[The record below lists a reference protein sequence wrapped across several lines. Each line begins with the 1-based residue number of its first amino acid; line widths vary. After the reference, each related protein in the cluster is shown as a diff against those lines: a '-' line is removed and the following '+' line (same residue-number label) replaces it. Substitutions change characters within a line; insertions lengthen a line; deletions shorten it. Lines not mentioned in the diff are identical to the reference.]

1 MSFIQNIFTSR
12 DNNANSVTYVGQTGR
27 IWWNPDTNAF
37 YSSDGNT
44 AGGVPISVANTAN
57 VTLNTATITG
67 NLVVLGNI
75 SPAGNNKVGGIFP
88 GPGVVIGNTGQLTIN
103 SANLPISFGNFT
115 ASNNVLSIVNVD
127 ENMILITSGNAEVQL
142 IGNVGFYKP
151 DGLPPNTANRYA
163 EFNKDG
169 QVTFYIP
176 TADADGAIRIIGST
190 SGNSIPPGQTG
201 AMLHVTGQLSIPNR
215 LYFDGNDNYVSLV
228 TRRFNGN
235 VSVPTQVLAG
245 QDVFRLNA
253 TAATNAGVG
262 NVAFA
267 QIRATALEN
276 QTTTAQGSQLVFT
289 VTPVGSDA
297 NARVDVANITTANG
311 VNATK
316 FTTAGTISA
325 TGNITGGNVLTSG
338 LVSVTGNITGG
349 NVLTG
354 GLVSATGNITGGN
367 VLTSGLVNVTA
378 NITGGNIL
386 TGGLVS
392 ATGNITGGNVTAAKF
407 TGNLVGSASNLTVN
421 TSSTAGTFLTGQA
434 NIPSQVIAK
443 NTTSVNVTVTVTGL
457 TTSHKVIVT
466 PAINLNAGI
475 FVSAAYPSTANTL
488 GIQLQN
494 TTGGA
499 ITTSAFDLTYL
510 AWV

>member
-1 MSFIQNIFTSR
+1 MSYIQNLFSSR

-127 ENMILITSGNAEVQL
+127 ENMILTTSGNAEVQL

-169 QVTFYIP
+169 QVTIYIP
-176 TADADGAIRIIGST
+176 TADVNGAIQIIGST

-235 VSVPTQVLAG
+235 VAVPTQVLAG

-316 FTTAGTISA
+316 FTTAGTI
-325 TGNITGGNVLTSG
+325 
-338 LVSVTGNITGG
+338 
-349 NVLTG
+349 
-354 GLVSATGNITGGN
+354 
-367 VLTSGLVNVTA
+367 
-378 NITGGNIL
+378 
-386 TGGLVS
+386 S